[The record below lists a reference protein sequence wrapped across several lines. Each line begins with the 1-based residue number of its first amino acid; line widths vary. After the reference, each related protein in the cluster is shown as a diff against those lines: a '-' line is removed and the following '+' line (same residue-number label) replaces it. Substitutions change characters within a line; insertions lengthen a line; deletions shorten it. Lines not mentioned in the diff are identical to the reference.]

1 MRNTQKFNE
10 SLDACGMRKIFE
22 AYNVT
27 VKDLKP
33 GKPEWKQAYICRKGN
48 VTFIYKGEYKKVFLH
63 MKTNIGSS
71 LHIDPRGHYWFLLG
85 PHKITKRDLLNLDVE
100 PILEVL
106 SIIGTELYVTKDP
119 TFGGFKLIDRYEDG
133 AVNLKD
139 LPMLAHTL

>member
-1 MRNTQKFNE
+1 MKP
-10 SLDACGMRKIFE
+10 LDASGMRKIFE

-27 VKDLKP
+27 AKDLKP
-33 GKPEWKQAYICRKGN
+33 GRPEWKLAYIYRKGN
-48 VTFIYKGEYKKVFLH
+48 LTSIYMGEYKEVFLH
-63 MKTNIGSS
+63 LKTNIGSTI
-71 LHIDPRGHYWFLLG
+71 HIDPRGHYWFLLG

-106 SIIGTELYVTKDP
+106 SIIGTELYVIKDP
-119 TFGGFKLIDRYEDG
+119 VFGGFNVTNRYEDG